1 MFKLRNKAF
10 WGQWVPLP
18 LRLII
23 GFGFMAHGWAKLSR
37 GPSGFAKLLAQI
49 GARFPEAT
57 AWVSTFME
65 LLGGL
70 AIFVGAF
77 VEVVSVPLIVMML
90 VAMFTVHLKYGFSS
104 INTIGLTAEGPQFGP
119 PGYEVNLLY
128 IAGLVSLILGGA
140 GALSV
145 DRLLLRKEALSEP
158 QRAPA
163 GCLTRFAE
171 PRLGIE
177 CEDHYVAVLR
187 RVLFPQVGYFATSA
201 LAQAGPRE
209 GIPCERFSGR
219 GSAGRRCWS
228 SGRSRSRNRRTATR

>member
-1 MFKLRNKAF
+1 MFNLRNRVL

-37 GPSGFAKLLAQI
+37 GPSGFAHLLAQI
-49 GARFPEAT
+49 GAPLPGAT
-57 AWVSTFME
+57 AWVSTFVE

-70 AIFVGAF
+70 AIFAGAF

-104 INTIGLTAEGPQFGP
+104 VNTIGLTEHGPQFGP

-145 DRLLLRKEALSEP
+145 DRLLARNAASSE
-158 QRAPA
+158 RAEEH
-163 GCLTRFAE
+163 RQ
-171 PRLGIE
+171 
-177 CEDHYVAVLR
+177 AV
-187 RVLFPQVGYFATSA
+187 
-201 LAQAGPRE
+201 
-209 GIPCERFSGR
+209 
-219 GSAGRRCWS
+219 
-228 SGRSRSRNRRTATR
+228 